1 MDANYIINRLK
12 STVYKYPT
20 AQLMKNRLRN
30 LDDFQRKEIVTRLK
44 TELHKQ
50 RNADIHEPL
59 FELLY
64 SYPLAS

>member
-12 STVYKYPT
+12 STIYKYPT
-20 AQLMKNRLRN
+20 AQLMKTRLRN
-30 LDDFQRKEIVTRLK
+30 LDEFQRNEIVTNLK
-44 TELHKQ
+44 TELHKH

-64 SYPLAS
+64 RYPLAS

>member
-1 MDANYIINRLK
+1 MDSNYIINRLK

-20 AQLMKNRLRN
+20 AQLMQNRLRN
-30 LDDFQRKEIVTRLK
+30 LDESQRSEIVSNLK
-44 TELHKQ
+44 TELHKH

-64 SYPLAS
+64 RMPLAS